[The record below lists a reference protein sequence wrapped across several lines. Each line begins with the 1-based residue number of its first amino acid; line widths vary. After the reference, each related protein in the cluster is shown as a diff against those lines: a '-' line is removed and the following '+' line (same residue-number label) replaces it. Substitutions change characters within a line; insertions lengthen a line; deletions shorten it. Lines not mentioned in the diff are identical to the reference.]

1 VPRWGAY
8 EMPVDTGLFTPV
20 GLQPAAMCRIGFNAA
35 GRWLSEHAI
44 SHRRLVAEHGC
55 GFVVWSAELNF
66 DHPAG
71 FFDADC
77 LLMKVTARVRGGGTQ
92 FECEVEVGDP
102 GAPSRMRACCVPLRL
117 DGAAALSGV
126 PNRLGPEMLAYFLP
140 DEIEAAP
147 HLSPVPALR
156 VAITKGGNVR
166 ACGRTPFLIHRHQCE
181 VADQWFW
188 PEAVSLASSGREELV
203 RTHADR
209 VPLLRRGLTTQVRRI
224 DLLFD
229 RPFFLF
235 DEGFVV
241 SSAYESDGKLVF
253 VHELAAAGDGQAR
266 AIASEQFT

>member
-1 VPRWGAY
+1 MPRWGAY

-20 GLQPAAMCRIGFNAA
+20 GLQPAAVCRIGFNAA

-44 SHRRLVAEHGC
+44 SHRRLVAEHGR
-55 GFVVWSAELNF
+55 GFVVWSAELSF
-66 DHPAG
+66 DQPAG

-77 LLMKVTARVRGGGTQ
+77 LQMRVTARVRGGGTQ
-92 FECEVEVGDP
+92 FECEVEVGNSV
-102 GAPSRMRACCVPLRL
+102 APSRMRACCVPLRL
-117 DGAAALSGV
+117 DGDAALSGV
-126 PNRLGPEMLAYFLP
+126 PNRLGPDVLAHFLP

-156 VAITKGGNVR
+156 VAITKGGNVL
-166 ACGRTPFLIHRHQCE
+166 ACGRTPFVIHRHQCE

-203 RTHADR
+203 RTQADR
-209 VPLLRRGLTTQVRRI
+209 VPLLRRGLTTQVGRI
-224 DLLFD
+224 HLLFN

-241 SSAYESDGKLVF
+241 SSAHECDGRLVF
-253 VHELAAAGDGQAR
+253 MHELVGVGDERPR
-266 AIASEQFT
+266 AIAIEQFT